1 MAHTSTWLGS
11 GRWAKMQLTQSYS
24 FERSPMD
31 TNLFTDRS
39 IWTML
44 HGIVLGGGALLGLSA
59 ALFALVTMR
68 PPRVEDAAPERQG
81 RDIGWLTTFVAITL
95 WLTVIV
101 GTYVSFP
108 PYRATPPEG
117 LTDLTRYPRS
127 FLLANPDTAWLHSFA
142 MEIKEHVPWIAA
154 MSSTAVAFVCVRHP
168 SRLLHDAAVRRI
180 AVTLLATCFVLVAV
194 VSLLGVFINKVAP
207 LD

>member
-1 MAHTSTWLGS
+1 
-11 GRWAKMQLTQSYS
+11 
-24 FERSPMD
+24 MD
-31 TNLFTDRS
+31 TNLFTERS

-44 HGIVLGGGALLGLSA
+44 HGIVLGGGALMGLFA
-59 ALFALVTMR
+59 ALFALVTL
-68 PPRVEDAAPERQG
+68 RVRLTPDAADAGVLRQA
-81 RDIGWLTTFVAITL
+81 RDIGRLTTFVAVTL
-95 WLTVIV
+95 WLTVLV

-117 LTDLTRYPRS
+117 LTDLARYPRS
-127 FLLANPDTAWLHSFA
+127 LLLANPGTAWLHSFA

-154 MSSTAVAFVCVRHP
+154 MLATAVAFVSVREP
-168 SRLLHDAAVRRI
+168 SRLLRDVSLRRM
-180 AVTLLATCFVLVAV
+180 ATTLLAVCFALVAA